1 MSVVRTKP
9 EGGVA
14 SCAGGGIYT
23 RHYINLS
30 NGVEAIDGLLS
41 AGVAPEALGVC
52 RIQSSQC
59 ESQDFSGLLANLDHD
74 MMLHLALGHEC
85 RVYDFGSRGSTWVA
99 DDGFPRWFH
108 QYQAWLKPRDG
119 KFAPLLLLLSWHGC
133 ACGCCGCCGC
143 ICGHSLG
150 ETPPLVEGVPS
161 GGSASKG

>member
-1 MSVVRTKP
+1 MWLNKLVRMTGGACLWSSTSFINGVKVPHSSGITPSSDEPPRPEKLGDQVVPNPLQGAVGQAP
-9 EGGVA
+9 EGWADASPTGAPAAAAARPVA
-14 SCAGGGIYT
+14 T
-23 RHYINLS
+23 
-30 NGVEAIDGLLS
+30 
-41 AGVAPEALGVC
+41 
-52 RIQSSQC
+52 
-59 ESQDFSGLLANLDHD
+59 
-74 MMLHLALGHEC
+74 
-85 RVYDFGSRGSTWVA
+85 TKVA

-161 GGSASKG
+161 GGSASEA